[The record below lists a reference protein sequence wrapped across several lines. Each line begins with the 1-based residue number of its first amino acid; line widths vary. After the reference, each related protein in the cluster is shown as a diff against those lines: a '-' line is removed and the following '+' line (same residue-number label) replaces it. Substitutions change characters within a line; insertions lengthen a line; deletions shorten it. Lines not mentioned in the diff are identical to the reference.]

1 MTPFYGGDR
10 PGTSRTGSGSG
21 SGGGSGSGSRYST
34 QRRGCATITS
44 GILGIKAGLNK
55 PHFLEKCPQSF
66 LY

>member
-1 MTPFYGGDR
+1 MTPFYGKDR
-10 PGTSRTGSGSG
+10 QCGHHVVEMGVIVVVVVI
-21 SGGGSGSGSRYST
+21 ST

-66 LY
+66 SY